1 MSSTGSAGLVRAYP
15 IDRRLE
21 RTVTTPAHDV
31 HRRDS
36 RLHGDRRTGVVMLLS
51 RPKFAEFAKLP
62 IGDPRA
68 QTLALYCSAG

>member
-1 MSSTGSAGLVRAYP
+1 
-15 IDRRLE
+15 
-21 RTVTTPAHDV
+21 
-31 HRRDS
+31 
-36 RLHGDRRTGVVMLLS
+36 MLLS